1 MQEPVLVVDFGT
13 SSSAAAV
20 VTDRG
25 ERLVKEP
32 SSGLL
37 SWPSAVAAGPDGV
50 LLVGS
55 AAERRKRAEPEGYR
69 AEFKRD
75 LGESAPVPLGG
86 RNYSATALV
95 AAVLAE
101 FRAQAGVMTGR
112 AVGRLVVTVP
122 ASYGPV
128 DPRRDAMLAAGR
140 EAGFESVEL
149 LAEPVAAA
157 HAAVVGEPFGPGRTV
172 LVYDFGGGTFDTALV
187 RFDAAGVPAVLGH
200 AALDDCGGRDVD
212 ALLAGRIR
220 ERGREWLEPL
230 LGAGGAGALRARLEL
245 GDFVRRIKHQL
256 TESGEVE
263 DYLTPLGPAS
273 RVARTELDALI
284 APLLERT
291 VACCQRLL
299 ADCGVRAKDVDAVLL
314 VGGTTRVPAVRALL
328 AQRLGRP
335 LRQVEDPD
343 LAVVHGAAAWAA
355 RAADRRL
362 TPVELPLHT
371 RPLAWNFPG
380 GNAELAEWTV
390 PPGATYEPGDT
401 LGALRLPD
409 GSLWSLT
416 ASAAGRVEAPL
427 VEPGTAVAPGA
438 WLLAVRPRTTTA
450 DPDADPADGGGTG
463 RPDRTPW
470 PGRTAWTLAA
480 LAGAGLLAY
489 GLAATL
495 TYLAPTA
502 ALLVLLGYAGAVLGA
517 AGAAA
522 GFRGAAGG
530 WQRLLAGVAVLLFSA
545 QQWWK
550 GGWYEGAPYRVSLRP
565 PLDGDLRWSSLLFA
579 VLMLLGTGLSALALT
594 VRRRRRGDAVAGDA
608 VASGSGA
615 DRSRAAGA
623 GGLVAG
629 LVGAVLGSGTAAE
642 ALAWTDWTQE
652 SLADTTLPLVLLP
665 VAAAGP
671 AGAWLVRGL
680 RSADRALW
688 TRGAAVAAV
697 ALVVAWARHT
707 SSLSDGLVL
716 TQWPFPALCVLTAA
730 AAGAGLAL
738 AAEPDLPRVAALPGA
753 SWVLLWTT
761 ALLLVVGVVPPG
773 LRDEGVNWLAL
784 TSSPAELAV
793 ALLLVGSCAGAAA
806 ARTGLPG
813 RRAGAALGALLALG
827 GALALCAT
835 QTEGAGLETLPRI
848 APFVLAA
855 LAATWSVR
863 LARAGERP

>member
-37 SWPSAVAAGPDGV
+37 SWPSAVAAGPDGT

-55 AAERRKRAEPEGYR
+55 AAERRKRAEPDGYR

-75 LGESAPVPLGG
+75 LGERAPVPLGG
-86 RNYSATALV
+86 RSYGVTALV

-101 FRAQAGVMTGR
+101 FRAQAQLVTGR
-112 AVGRLVVTVP
+112 PVQRLVVTVP

-128 DPRRDAMLAAGR
+128 DPRREAMLAAGR
-140 EAGFESVEL
+140 EAGFDSVEL

-157 HAAVVGEPFGPGRTV
+157 HAAVAGEPFGAGRTV

-187 RFDAAGVPAVLGH
+187 RFDEAGVPAVLGH

-212 ALLAGRIR
+212 ALLAARIR

-291 VACCQRLL
+291 VDCCRQLL

-314 VGGTTRVPAVRALL
+314 VGGTTRVPAVRTLL

-362 TPVELPLHT
+362 TPIELPSHT
-371 RPLAWNFPG
+371 RPLAWDFPG
-380 GNAELAEWTV
+380 GNAELTEWTV
-390 PPGATYEPGDT
+390 PPGATYQAGDT

-409 GSLWSLT
+409 GSLRSLT

-427 VEPGTAVAPGA
+427 VAPGTAVAPGT
-438 WLLAVRPRTTTA
+438 WLLAVRPRATA
-450 DPDADPADGGGTG
+450 ADPAADPAADGGTG
-463 RPDRTPW
+463 W

-480 LAGAGLLAY
+480 LAGTGLLAY

-495 TYLAPTA
+495 TFLAPA
-502 ALLVLLGYAGAVLGA
+502 SAVLLLLGYAGAVLAA

-530 WQRLLAGVAVLLFSA
+530 WRSLLAGTAALLFSA
-545 QQWWK
+545 QQLWK
-550 GGWYEGAPYRVSLRP
+550 DDWYEGVPYRMTLRP
-565 PLDGDLRWSSLLFA
+565 PVDGDLRWSSLLFA
-579 VLMLLGTGLSALALT
+579 VLMLLGTALTALALT
-594 VRRRRRGDAVAGDA
+594 VRRRRRGDAVATRPGA
-608 VASGSGA
+608 V
-615 DRSRAAGA
+615 
-623 GGLVAG
+623 GGLVGG
-629 LVGAVLGSGTAAE
+629 LVGAVLASGTAAE
-642 ALAWTDWTQE
+642 VLAATDWASS
-652 SLADTTLPLVLLP
+652 SLAGTTLPLVLLP
-665 VAAAGP
+665 VAAGGQ
-671 AGAWLVRGL
+671 AGAWLVRGV

-688 TRGAAVAAV
+688 TRGAAVAAA
-697 ALVVAWARHT
+697 ALVVAWARYA

-716 TQWPFPALCVLTAA
+716 TPWPFPALCVLTAA
-730 AAGAGLAL
+730 AAGAGLVL
-738 AAEPDLPRVAALPGA
+738 AAEPDLPRVAALPAAG
-753 SWVLLWTT
+753 WVLLWTT

-784 TSSPAELAV
+784 ASSPVELAV
-793 ALLLVGSCAGAAA
+793 ALLLVGACAGAAA
-806 ARTGLPG
+806 ARSGRPG
-813 RRAGAALGALLALG
+813 RRTAAALGALLALG

-835 QTEGAGLETLPRI
+835 ETEGAGLETLPRI

-855 LAATWSVR
+855 LAAAWSAR

>member
-55 AAERRKRAEPEGYR
+55 AAERRKRAEPDGYR
-69 AEFKRD
+69 AEFKRE

-86 RNYSATALV
+86 RSYSVTALV

-101 FRAQAGVMTGR
+101 FRAQAGLMTGR

-157 HAAVVGEPFGPGRTV
+157 HAAVAGEPFGPGSTV

-284 APLLERT
+284 TPLLERT
-291 VACCQRLL
+291 VDCCQRLL
-299 ADCGVRAKDVDAVLL
+299 ADCGVRTKDVDAVLL

-362 TPVELPLHT
+362 TSVELPLHT
-371 RPLAWNFPG
+371 RPLAWDFPG
-380 GNAELAEWTV
+380 GNAELTEWTV
-390 PPGATYEPGDT
+390 QPGATYEPGDT

-427 VEPGTAVAPGA
+427 VEPGTAVAPGT
-438 WLLAVRPRTTTA
+438 WLLAVRPRATA
-450 DPDADPADGGGTG
+450 ADPAAAPDGGGT
-463 RPDRTPW
+463 DW

-495 TYLAPTA
+495 TYLAPTSA
-502 ALLVLLGYAGAVLGA
+502 VLVLLGYAGAVLGA
-517 AGAAA
+517 AGATA
-522 GFRGAAGG
+522 GIRGAAGG
-530 WQRLLAGVAVLLFSA
+530 WQSLVAGTAALLFSA

-550 GGWYEGAPYRVSLRP
+550 GGWYEGIPYRMTLRP
-565 PLDGDLRWSSLLFA
+565 PVDGDLRWSSLLFA

-594 VRRRRRGDAVAGDA
+594 VRRRRRGDAA
-608 VASGSGA
+608 ASGPGAGRSG
-615 DRSRAAGA
+615 AAGA

-642 ALAWTDWTQE
+642 VLAWTDWTQE

-716 TQWPFPALCVLTAA
+716 TQWPFSALCVLTAA

-738 AAEPDLPRVAALPGA
+738 AAEPDLPRVAALPAA

-784 TSSPAELAV
+784 TSSPVELAV
-793 ALLLVGSCAGAAA
+793 ALLLVGACAGAAA
-806 ARTGLPG
+806 ARSGRPG
-813 RRAGAALGALLALG
+813 RRTGAALGALLALG
-827 GALALCAT
+827 GALALCVT
-835 QTEGAGLETLPRI
+835 ETEGADLDTLPRI

-855 LAATWSVR
+855 LAATWSAR